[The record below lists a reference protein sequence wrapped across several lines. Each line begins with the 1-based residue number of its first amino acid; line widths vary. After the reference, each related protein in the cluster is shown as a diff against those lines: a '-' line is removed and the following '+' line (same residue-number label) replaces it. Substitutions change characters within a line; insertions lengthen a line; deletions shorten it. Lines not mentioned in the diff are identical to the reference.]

1 LDFNTFK
8 TNNDDDNLNYRIPDS
23 TWWGNR
29 AKAIPAWVLA
39 CMAII
44 PLVMSGIN
52 NIRFRNVT
60 PTGKKDIPS
69 SCKRVV
75 V

>member
-1 LDFNTFK
+1 MQYTNQKDSASSDSDDSDDSDALDFNTFK
-8 TNNDDDNLNYRIPDS
+8 TNNDDDNLNYNSDN

-52 NIRFRNVT
+52 R
-60 PTGKKDIPS
+60 
-69 SCKRVV
+69 
-75 V
+75 